1 MSFLNLFNKNP
12 NQLKNQSEKDV
23 ALCLRGLI
31 REVQRL
37 EIYKKSG
44 AESYVT
50 EEIMHYMETLKV
62 KENELN
68 ANINQLALHIY
79 YLSFKRTSK
88 KSYNLEILN
97 DPLEVIRNSKS
108 LEYLA
113 VYKSIRNTLENVIK
127 NPMIILIKD
136 YKIEDAEKATLG
148 FIEEVVNSIN
158 KI

>member
-12 NQLKNQSEKDV
+12 KHLKNQSEKDV

-37 EIYKKSG
+37 DTYKKSG
-44 AESYVT
+44 AESYDT
-50 EEIMHYMETLKV
+50 EEIMHYMETLKA

-68 ANINQLALHIY
+68 ENINQLALHIY

-88 KSYNLEILN
+88 KTYNIEMLN
-97 DPLEVIRNSKS
+97 DPLEAIRNPKG

-113 VYKSIRNTLENVIK
+113 IYKSVKNTLENVIK
-127 NPMIILIKD
+127 NPMVMLIKD